1 MMNPDEISRRCA
13 NLSLSEEDGP
23 VAKIDGDHHEKGV
36 MNVSMSLIGKILA
49 YKEVNRHG
57 FKAMIPKPLGCSVV
71 RRPAS
76 RALHVKFSAL
86 IVSSRVPST
95 VQAVRPS
102 QSAKQE
108 SEFVEKSETMRPMG
122 GEELLIPE
130 DAQAPSLSCGQEE
143 KILVLVRL

>member
-1 MMNPDEISRRCA
+1 MNPDEISRRCA

-36 MNVSMSLIGKILA
+36 MNVSMSLIA
-49 YKEVNRHG
+49 
-57 FKAMIPKPLGCSVV
+57 
-71 RRPAS
+71 
-76 RALHVKFSAL
+76 
-86 IVSSRVPST
+86 
-95 VQAVRPS
+95 
-102 QSAKQE
+102 AKQE

>member
-1 MMNPDEISRRCA
+1 MNPDEISRRCA

-36 MNVSMSLIGKILA
+36 MNVSMSLI
-49 YKEVNRHG
+49 
-57 FKAMIPKPLGCSVV
+57 
-71 RRPAS
+71 
-76 RALHVKFSAL
+76 
-86 IVSSRVPST
+86 